1 MKSHAHHDDPLLS
14 QFYELSNSTANS
26 FTSVSLQTRSDI
38 ECSMYG
44 FGLFC
49 LDAYTVHQNDGDL
62 HFFSVRIT
70 VASQLTC
77 GNPIS
82 EDRAT
87 SPPCNPNKMLHAVR
101 IVTPFLPQV
110 WVQKHQNPR
119 CLADNPKP
127 GAWSAKLWSKPKP
140 IALPAF
146 CKCSK
151 SSPSRLHILVVSIF
165 VFYLQSRL
173 SFNKLTILPKNQF
186 NIVQQK
192 TVSMST
198 WEKDWAEFWEASKR
212 IWRSKR
218 HPECL
223 WDLARPL
230 ESVISMALSEQLVL
244 ICTPHVLQECAAEPS
259 SWILKCSAAREIS

>member
-1 MKSHAHHDDPLLS
+1 MWKACSGHQFSALILHLYAFFNAHVIYIYIHYAYYLYTSSHNIYISLTRYRFSVGSVKSHAHHDDPLLS

-82 EDRAT
+82 ENRAT

-119 CLADNPKP
+119 CLADNQNRAPDLPSCGANQNPSLCQRSASVPKVLQVVCIS
-127 GAWSAKLWSKPKP
+127 WSSYLRV
-140 IALPAF
+140 LPP
-146 CKCSK
+146 K
-151 SSPSRLHILVVSIF
+151 SS
-165 VFYLQSRL
+165 
-173 SFNKLTILPKNQF
+173 QF
-186 NIVQQK
+186 Q
-192 TVSMST
+192 
-198 WEKDWAEFWEASKR
+198 
-212 IWRSKR
+212 
-218 HPECL
+218 
-223 WDLARPL
+223 
-230 ESVISMALSEQLVL
+230 
-244 ICTPHVLQECAAEPS
+244 
-259 SWILKCSAAREIS
+259 